1 MMPAGDIGD
10 RLQAHARRAPAL
22 AGQGLVVIRIG
33 KGFAHRFDALAIID
47 LTAGQLLLE
56 LEQAVVHLDTFAG
69 NLFQRG
75 LGLVMRGVDPQ
86 RVRHDQILAFA
97 QQAAPE
103 LQVHAVAHAFLQQP
117 VLAQQVAA
125 EDGRLVG
132 NGRLHHGQRAAV
144 DRRVVDL
151 AENLVVRPHPACAA
165 HRESTGR
172 QSSASRRS
180 RRWRARTL
188 C

>member
-1 MMPAGDIGD
+1 
-10 RLQAHARRAPAL
+10 
-22 AGQGLVVIRIG
+22 
-33 KGFAHRFDALAIID
+33 
-47 LTAGQLLLE
+47 
-56 LEQAVVHLDTFAG
+56 
-69 NLFQRG
+69 
-75 LGLVMRGVDPQ
+75 MRGVDPQ

-151 AENLVVRPHPACAA
+151 AENLVVRVGHEQVAADDRRTAPRGSRTQLAQRTGKVQVVRVLPADVVAGGALEPFVDGVRLAA
-165 HRESTGR
+165 VRGAFPVGQVAPGSARKEWCVPGTWPGGTRESR
-172 QSSASRRS
+172 
-180 RRWRARTL
+180 
-188 C
+188 